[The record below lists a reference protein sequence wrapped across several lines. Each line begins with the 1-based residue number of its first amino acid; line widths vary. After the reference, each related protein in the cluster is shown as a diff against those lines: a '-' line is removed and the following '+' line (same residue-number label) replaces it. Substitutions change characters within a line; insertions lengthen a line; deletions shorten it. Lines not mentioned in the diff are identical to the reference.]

1 MKTKRGMT
9 FISWIVIAI
18 LCVAFIMFAP
28 VMVNKVYELTKRFEL
43 PDNAEQNLLQHQQDQ
58 EQKSNAKKAFEAG
71 QYNEATQGY
80 QQLIDRDS
88 NGKEVQTSLFEMAK
102 SFYETDKKDKS
113 MMYYR
118 LYVDTSPG
126 YNFKVKIAYQ
136 DLLSIYKEK
145 GMGTETTAL
154 LNKFKET
161 YPEREFEFN
170 ELSKNIPGDAK

>member
-1 MKTKRGMT
+1 M
-9 FISWIVIAI
+9 
-18 LCVAFIMFAP
+18 
-28 VMVNKVYELTKRFEL
+28 
-43 PDNAEQNLLQHQQDQ
+43 
-58 EQKSNAKKAFEAG
+58 
-71 QYNEATQGY
+71 
-80 QQLIDRDS
+80 IDRDS
-88 NGKEVQTSLFEMAK
+88 NGKEVQTSLFEIAK